1 MSEPEGQRLCRGQG
15 QRQNGVGGAVRISM
29 CITTYMLV
37 LPKAPLPGSGREKDT
52 MLWGICCYGN
62 PGLEWW

>member
-37 LPKAPLPGSGREKDT
+37 LPKAPPARFRPRERYHALGHLL
-52 MLWGICCYGN
+52 LW
-62 PGLEWW
+62 